1 MTEAHDGEELGGL
14 STEQPRPELTDLDLL
29 SAEQLVSLMCSDVH
43 RVPDAVA
50 AAEASIARAVEGVVA
65 HLARGGRLIY
75 VGAGTAGRIG
85 MLDAAEAGPTFNV
98 PQGQVIGVLAGGSG
112 ALDVPVENAEDDA
125 DSGAAAIAA
134 MAVAE
139 TDVVVGIAA
148 SGRTPYVLGAIA
160 AAQDAGALTVGLA
173 CNAGTPLAA
182 RSQIAIEVL
191 VGPEIIAGSTRLNA
205 GTAQKIVLNIISTAA
220 MVRLGKTYGSLMV
233 DLRATNAK
241 LRHRATRIVAEIAG
255 VTLEQATAALEQA
268 DWKAKTA
275 AAMLAGGIDREQA
288 DAALE
293 RHQGRLRPTLD
304 ELAPSA
310 APNLA
315 TPAVGAAT
323 KRLGVAAAYIDG
335 GLVRGD
341 VAVSDGQIVAVGL
354 AGRGSGVAIPGLVDA
369 QVNGYAGVD
378 ILGAD
383 CGALEEM
390 GEALLRDGVAA
401 YAATLISS
409 SEDALVAALERIA
422 AITHRPGRA
431 AAIVGVHL
439 EGPFLSS
446 ERPGT
451 HPVEYL
457 RSPDPRLLERLLAA
471 GPVRVVT
478 LAPELPGALELI
490 EICRRRAIV
499 VSLGHSQANAAEAA
513 AGFAAGAGAVT
524 HLFNAM
530 EPMSA
535 RAPGL
540 TGAALATAGV
550 AVQLIADGVHVSNE
564 LIRVAFAAAAGRCS
578 LVSDAIAGAALGD
591 GDYRLGTVDVAVSG
605 GVARRGDGTLAGA
618 VAPLAD
624 GLARLGRLGIQ
635 PAEAIAAVTERPA
648 RLLGRS
654 EFGRLSLGG
663 RADLLV
669 LDESLVLT
677 RVLAGGRELEGAG
690 TAGVGS

>member
-1 MTEAHDGEELGGL
+1 MSEAHDGEELGGL

-29 SAEQLVSLMCSDVH
+29 SAERLVSLMCSDVH
-43 RVPDAVA
+43 RVPDAVS

-65 HLARGGRLIY
+65 RLERGGRLIY

-125 DSGAAAIAA
+125 ESGAGAIAA

-160 AAQDAGALTVGLA
+160 AAQEAGALTIGLA

-255 VTLEQATAALEQA
+255 VTFEQAMVALEQA
-268 DWKAKTA
+268 NWKAKTA
-275 AAMLAGGIDREQA
+275 AAMLVGGIDRDQA

-293 RHQGRLRPTLD
+293 RHHGRLRPALD
-304 ELAPSA
+304 ELAPG
-310 APNLA
+310 A
-315 TPAVGAAT
+315 TPDRARPVAGAT
-323 KRLGVAAAYIDG
+323 KRLGVGAAYIDG
-335 GLVRGD
+335 DLVYGD
-341 VAVSDGQIVAVGL
+341 VAVRDGQLVAVGL
-354 AGRGSGVAIPGLVDA
+354 AGRGSGVAIPGLIDA

-383 CGALEEM
+383 TGALEEM

-401 YAATLISS
+401 YAPTLISS
-409 SEDALVAALERIA
+409 SEDALLATLRRIA
-422 AITHRPGRA
+422 AVTHRPGRA
-431 AAIVGVHL
+431 AEIVGVHL
-439 EGPFLSS
+439 EGPFLSP
-446 ERPGT
+446 ERAGT
-451 HPVEYL
+451 HPLDCL
-457 RSPDPRLLERLLAA
+457 RSPDPALLERLLAA

-478 LAPELPGALELI
+478 LAPELPGATELI
-490 EICRRRAIV
+490 AICRRHGVV
-499 VSLGHSQANAAEAA
+499 VSLGHSQADAAQAA
-513 AGFAAGAGAVT
+513 AAIAAGAGAVT

-530 EPMSA
+530 APMSA

-540 TGAALATAGV
+540 AGAALATAGV
-550 AVQLIADGVHVSNE
+550 AVQLIADGVHVSDE

-578 LVSDAIAGAALGD
+578 LVSDAIAGAGLGE
-591 GDYRLGTVDVAVSG
+591 GSYRLGTVEVTVSD

-624 GLARLGRLGIQ
+624 GLARLGRLGIE
-635 PAEAIAAVTERPA
+635 PGEAVAALTDRPA

-654 EFGRLSLGG
+654 DLGRLSLGG

-669 LDESLVLT
+669 LDESLGLARVLT
-677 RVLAGGRELEGAG
+677 GGRELERAGA
-690 TAGVGS
+690 TAAAS